1 MSRVVGLYG
10 RPPTLTLRARA
21 TPILS
26 VIAGSLV
33 VPCFPLI
40 LQAPMLP
47 PFGLM
52 MLLAW
57 RLLRP
62 GLWPVWIPLPL
73 GFFDDLAS
81 GQPIGS
87 AMLVWTVLFLIL
99 DSSER
104 TLVWR
109 DYLQDWLVAAGSL
122 AGALICAFLLA
133 LAAGGS
139 GSILLIV
146 PQILASVL
154 LFPAVA
160 RLCARLDQWRLR

>member
-1 MSRVVGLYG
+1 MTRVVGLYG
-10 RPPTLTLRARA
+10 RPPTLSLRARVV
-21 TPILS
+21 PVLS
-26 VIAGSLV
+26 VLVASLLPV
-33 VPCFPLI
+33 CFPLI

-47 PFGLM
+47 PLGLM
-52 MLLAW
+52 TLLAW

-62 GLWPVWIPLPL
+62 GLWPIWAALPL
-73 GFFDDLAS
+73 GLFDDLAS
-81 GQPIGS
+81 GQPVGS
-87 AMLVWTVLFLIL
+87 AMLIWTLLFLAI
-99 DSSER
+99 DASER

-109 DYLQDWLVAAGSL
+109 DYLQDWLIAAG
-122 AGALICAFLLA
+122 AIAAALVTGFLLA

-146 PQILASVL
+146 PQLLASVL